1 MGSQDP
7 TAAALLELGTA
18 TLGESGARVMPPRI
32 RPQWPGAG
40 LAGPAFPVRCSP
52 GDNLALHV
60 AASMAPAGSVLV
72 ADVGV
77 LAERGYWGEVLTA
90 AALARGL
97 GGLVIDGGVRDVD
110 ALEARRF
117 PVFATVVALRG
128 ASKELPG
135 TAGVPIVVAGVEVAP
150 GDWVVGDRDGVVVVP
165 AQSCD
170 EVRRHAG
177 DRTRKERAMFEALG
191 GGSTTVEL
199 LGLETSPVRTDGVS
213 AREE

>member
-1 MGSQDP
+1 MGRKDP
-7 TAAALLELGTA
+7 RAAALLELGTA

-32 RPQWPGAG
+32 RPAWPGAG

-52 GDNLALHV
+52 ADNLPLHV
-60 AASMAPAGSVLV
+60 AVSVAPAGSVLV
-72 ADVGV
+72 ADVGE

-97 GGLVIDGGVRDVD
+97 DGLVIDGGVRDVD

-135 TAGVPIVVAGVEVAP
+135 TAGLSTVVAGIRVAA

-165 AQSCD
+165 AQSLD
-170 EVRRHAG
+170 EVRQRAE
-177 DRTRKERAMFEALG
+177 DRARKERAMFEALG
-191 GGSTTVEL
+191 EGSTTLQL
-199 LGLETSPVRTDGVS
+199 LGLEASPVRTDGIR
-213 AREE
+213 AQEE